1 MESGSNVGIIYG
13 LEFQCRSLCPVS
25 ADTDLI
31 SFLVGTQGLKMTNQI
46 HQVTLSEE
54 TRTLSKKIYQHSL
67 GEVWEISASHQDPKL
82 FATRHSQVFSILNG
96 PYGHAGT
103 SAGF

>member
-1 MESGSNVGIIYG
+1 
-13 LEFQCRSLCPVS
+13 
-25 ADTDLI
+25 
-31 SFLVGTQGLKMTNQI
+31 MTNQI

-82 FATRHSQVFSILNG
+82 FATRHSQVPFQNEFLGWQPLLPILLKSPFHLSI
-96 PYGHAGT
+96 A
-103 SAGF
+103 

>member
-82 FATRHSQVFSILNG
+82 FATRHSQVPFQNELSI
-96 PYGHAGT
+96 
-103 SAGF
+103 FK